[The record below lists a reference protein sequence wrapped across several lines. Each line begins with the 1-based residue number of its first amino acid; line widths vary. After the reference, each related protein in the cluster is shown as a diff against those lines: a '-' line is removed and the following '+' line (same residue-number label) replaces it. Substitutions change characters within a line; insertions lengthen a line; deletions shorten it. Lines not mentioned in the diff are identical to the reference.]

1 MINPRISIS
10 LILTLSIFSCTHNNN
25 SQGLDKVK
33 DLYYQGLYDR
43 ARITLDSIME
53 EDDEISD
60 LKVWLLS
67 ADIDIKLGQYA
78 NAANAL
84 DTVVLLDHSYLDTVL
99 LKYQQII
106 DKLSEEGRYTEEI
119 YYSQKI
125 FLLDRTAVKPN
136 LILEV
141 SQKFLLEG
149 DTSTAIEGLLFAHTN
164 NISSLQVCF
173 ILARIYQQMGT
184 KQIAVDWIDSALV
197 IPGVNRMEVNQEKAK
212 LLVEIAQDYLNQG
225 KTHEAMT
232 YLTESA
238 YLTNGSVSAEASWL
252 AGSLLVVWG
261 KNYEASIYLERVL
274 ELERSSV
281 LRDKALR
288 LLNGM

>member
-1 MINPRISIS
+1 MINPRILMYSLLS
-10 LILTLSIFSCTHNNN
+10 LIVISCSQNQN
-25 SQGLDKVK
+25 SQGLDRVK
-33 DLYYQGLYDR
+33 ELYYKGLYDR

-53 EDDEISD
+53 ADNQTLDIQ
-60 LKVWLLS
+60 VWLLS

-78 NAANAL
+78 NASRTM
-84 DTVVLLDHSYLDTVL
+84 DTVIYLDSSYLDTVL

-106 DKLSEEGRYTEEI
+106 DKLSEEGRYSEEI
-119 YYSQKI
+119 FYSQKI
-125 FLLDRTAVKPN
+125 FMLDKTAVKDN

-149 DTSTAIEGLLFAHTN
+149 DTTTAIEGLLFAHRN
-164 NISSLQVCF
+164 NINSLQVCF
-173 ILARIYQQMGT
+173 SLARIYQQMGA
-184 KQIAVDWIDSALV
+184 KQTAVDWIDSALV
-197 IPGVNRMEVNQEKAK
+197 IPGVNRIEVNQEKAK
-212 LLVEIAQDYLNQG
+212 LLVEIAQDCLNQG
-225 KTHEAMT
+225 KTHDAMT

-274 ELERSSV
+274 ELERSSI

-288 LLNGM
+288 LLNGL